1 MLKKLV
7 WRVKLR
13 FAIWYFKRHPE
24 KFVEKF
30 VKVKLLEYQKQFL
43 KQLVNKTK

>member
-1 MLKKLV
+1 MLKNLI

-13 FAIWYFKRHPE
+13 FAIWYFKRHPD

-30 VKVKLLEYQKQFL
+30 FKVKLLEYQKQFIKNL
-43 KQLVNKTK
+43 ANKTK